1 MYSLIRDNGIHRT
14 YLIAKIYEE
23 GNSQASISINF
34 CTELSE
40 IQFSPASIIREAAT
54 GGGL

>member
-1 MYSLIRDNGIHRT
+1 MKKVRN
-14 YLIAKIYEE
+14 
-23 GNSQASISINF
+23 NQASISINF